1 MGRPNYSRSV
11 GAAPP
16 RSLHLNPVP
25 ELDFDVAILG
35 GGMGGYPAAIRASQ
49 LGLKVALVEG
59 GKLGGTCLH
68 VGCIPT
74 KALLESSELFHRVAA
89 RGAEFGLKAEVVGY
103 DYPAIAARRDAVV
116 GQLYK
121 GVQYLMKKN
130 KIEVVQANGRIRDR
144 NTIEADGKLVKAKNL
159 IVATGSTVKTL
170 PGIALDGEYI
180 VSSDNAVLAASVPE
194 SICII
199 GAGAVGVEFAT
210 FYNQLGVKVTLLE
223 ALDRVVP
230 LEDEDVSKELLAA
243 FKKAGIDCRLGVKVS
258 GAKKARDGVSVATDQ
273 GEVWA
278 KQLLV
283 AVGRAA
289 VSKDLGLEQAGVQT
303 HPNGFIK
310 VDEWMRTSADGIH
323 AIGDVIGGFLLAHAA
338 SHEGIVA
345 AEDIAG
351 QRLAP
356 MDQNL
361 ITRCTYSHPQIA
373 SVGLTEK
380 QAREKGHEVKVGK
393 FPFSAIGRA
402 QIHGETGGFVKI
414 VADAKTGQLL
424 GTHIIG
430 DSATELIAEPALTQL
445 FQGDAWEL
453 GRNIHPHPTL
463 SEAVMEAAMAVDGHA
478 IHF

>member
-1 MGRPNYSRSV
+1 M
-11 GAAPP
+11 
-16 RSLHLNPVP
+16 P
-25 ELDFDVAILG
+25 ETDFDVAILG

-68 VGCIPT
+68 IGCIPT
-74 KALLESSELFHRVAA
+74 KALLESSELYHRVAA
-89 RGAEFGLKAEVVGY
+89 RGAEFGLKAEIVGY

-130 KIEVVQANGRIRDR
+130 KIEVVQAKGRIRDR

-258 GAKKARDGVSVATDQ
+258 GAKKARDGVSVETDQ

>member
-1 MGRPNYSRSV
+1 
-11 GAAPP
+11 
-16 RSLHLNPVP
+16 VP
-25 ELDFDVAILG
+25 DFDFDVAILG

-49 LGLKVALVEG
+49 LGLRVALVEAD
-59 GKLGGTCLH
+59 KLGGTCLH
-68 VGCIPT
+68 IGCIPT
-74 KALLESSELFHRVAA
+74 KALLESSELYNRVATK
-89 RGAEFGLKAEVVGY
+89 GAEFGIKAEVVGY
-103 DYPAIAARRDAVV
+103 DYPRIAQRRDAVV
-116 GQLYK
+116 NQLYK

-130 KIEVVQANGRIRDR
+130 KIEVVSGRGRLRDR
-144 NTIEADGKLVKAKNL
+144 NTIEVNGKMVSGQNL
-159 IVATGSTVKTL
+159 IVATGSVVKTL
-170 PGIALDGEYI
+170 PGIELDGEYI
-180 VSSDNAVLAASVPE
+180 VSSDNVVKAASAPE

-210 FYNQLGVKVTLLE
+210 FFHELGVKVTLLE
-223 ALDRVVP
+223 ALDRLVP
-230 LEDEDVSKELLAA
+230 LEDEDVSKELLAS
-243 FKKAGIDCRLGVKVS
+243 FKKAGIDVRVGVKVKS
-258 GAKKARDGVSVATDQ
+258 AKKARDGVSVETDQ

-289 VSKDLGLEQAGVQT
+289 VSKEIGLEQVGVETQ
-303 HPNGFIK
+303 PNGFVK
-310 VDEWMRTSADGIH
+310 VDEWMRTSVDSIH
-323 AIGDVIGGFLLAHAA
+323 AIGDVVGGFLLAHAA

-356 MDQNL
+356 MEQNL
-361 ITRCTYSHPQIA
+361 VTRCTYSHPQVA

-380 QAREKGHEVKVGK
+380 QARDKGFEVKIGK

-402 QIHGETGGFVKI
+402 QIHGDTAGFVKI
-414 VADAKTGQLL
+414 VSDAKTGQML

-430 DSATELIAEPALTQL
+430 AEATELIAEPALTQL

-478 IHF
+478 IHI

>member
-1 MGRPNYSRSV
+1 
-11 GAAPP
+11 
-16 RSLHLNPVP
+16 VP
-25 ELDFDVAILG
+25 DFDFDVAILG

-49 LGLKVALVEG
+49 LGLRVALVEAD
-59 GKLGGTCLH
+59 KLGGTCLH
-68 VGCIPT
+68 IGCIPT
-74 KALLESSELFHRVAA
+74 KALLESSELYHRVAT
-89 RGAEFGLKAEVVGY
+89 RGAEFGIKAEVVGY
-103 DYPAIAARRDAVV
+103 DYPRIAQRRDAVV

-130 KIEVVQANGRIRDR
+130 KIEVVPGRGRLRDR
-144 NTIEADGKLVKAKNL
+144 NTIEVNGKMVKAKNL
-159 IVATGSTVKTL
+159 IVATGSVVKTL
-170 PGIALDGEYI
+170 PGIELDGQYV
-180 VSSDNAVLAASVPE
+180 VSSDNVVKAASAPE

-210 FYNQLGVKVTLLE
+210 FFHELGVKVTLLE
-223 ALDRVVP
+223 ALDRLVP
-230 LEDEDVSKELLAA
+230 LEDEDVSKELLAS
-243 FKKAGIDCRLGVKVS
+243 FKKSGIDVRVGVKVKS
-258 GAKKARDGVSVATDQ
+258 AKKARDGVSVETDQ

-278 KQLLV
+278 RQLLV

-289 VSKDLGLEQAGVQT
+289 VSKEIGLEQVGVETQ
-303 HPNGFIK
+303 PNGFVK
-310 VDEWMRTSADGIH
+310 VDEWMRTSVDSIH
-323 AIGDVIGGFLLAHAA
+323 AIGDVVGGFLLAHAA

-356 MDQNL
+356 MEQNL
-361 ITRCTYSHPQIA
+361 VTRCTYSHPQVA

-380 QAREKGHEVKVGK
+380 QARDKGHEVKIGK

-402 QIHGETGGFVKI
+402 QIHGETAGFVKI
-414 VADAKTGQLL
+414 VSDAKTGQML

-430 DSATELIAEPALTQL
+430 NEATELIAEPALTQL

-463 SEAVMEAAMAVDGHA
+463 GEAVMEAAMAVDGHA
-478 IHF
+478 IHI

>member
-1 MGRPNYSRSV
+1 MPNS
-11 GAAPP
+11 
-16 RSLHLNPVP
+16 
-25 ELDFDVAILG
+25 DFDVVILG

-49 LGLKVALVEG
+49 LGLKVALVESN
-59 GKLGGTCLH
+59 KLGGTCLH
-68 VGCIPT
+68 IGCIPT
-74 KALLESSELFHRVAA
+74 KALLESSELYHRVAT
-89 RGAEFGLKAEVVGY
+89 RGAEFGLKAEIVGY
-103 DYPAIAARRDAVV
+103 DYPKIAERRDAVV

-130 KIEVVQANGRIRDR
+130 KIEVVEGKGRVRDR
-144 NTIEADGKLVKAKNL
+144 STIEVGARQLKAKNL
-159 IVATGSTVKTL
+159 IVATGSVVKTL
-170 PGIALDGEYI
+170 PGLELDGQFI
-180 VSSDNAVLAASVPE
+180 VSSDHAVLSSSAPE

-223 ALDRVVP
+223 ALDRLVP
-230 LEDEDVSKELLAA
+230 LEDDDVSKELLSA

-258 GAKKARDGVSVATDQ
+258 GAKKARGGVSIETDQ

-278 KQLLV
+278 NQLLV

-289 VSKDLGLEQAGVQT
+289 VSKELGLEQAGVQLQ
-303 HPNGFIK
+303 PNGFIK
-310 VDEWMRTSADGIH
+310 VDEWMRTSVDSIH
-323 AIGDVIGGFLLAHAA
+323 AIGDVVGGYLLAHAA

-356 MDQNL
+356 MDQQL

-380 QAREKGHEVKVGK
+380 QAQESGHEVKVGK

-402 QIHGETGGFVKI
+402 QIHGETSGFVKI
-414 VADAKTGQLL
+414 VGDAKTGQLL

-430 DSATELIAEPALTQL
+430 AEATELIAEPALTQL

-478 IHF
+478 IHI

>member
-1 MGRPNYSRSV
+1 
-11 GAAPP
+11 
-16 RSLHLNPVP
+16 VP
-25 ELDFDVAILG
+25 DFDFDVAILG

-49 LGLKVALVEG
+49 LGLKVALVEAA
-59 GKLGGTCLH
+59 KLGGTCLH

-74 KALLESSELFHRVAA
+74 KALLESSELYHRVAA
-89 RGAEFGLKAEVVGY
+89 RGVEFGLKAEVVGF
-103 DYPAIAARRDAVV
+103 DYAKIADRRDAVV

-130 KIEVVQANGRIRDR
+130 KVEVVQARGRLRDK
-144 NTIEADGKLVKAKNL
+144 NTIEANGRLVRAKNL

-170 PGIALDGEYI
+170 PGLELDGQFV
-180 VSSDNAVLAASVPE
+180 VSSDNAVLAKDVPE

-210 FYNQLGVKVTLLE
+210 LYNQLGVKVTLLE
-223 ALDRVVP
+223 ALDRLVP
-230 LEDEDVSKELLAA
+230 LEDEDISREMLGA
-243 FKKAGIDCRLGVKVS
+243 FKKAGIECRLGVKVS
-258 GAKKARDGVSVATDQ
+258 GAKKARGGVSVETDK

-278 KQLLV
+278 NQLLV
-283 AVGRAA
+283 AVGRSA
-289 VSKDLGLEQAGVQT
+289 VSKDLGLEQVGVQT

-310 VDEWMRTSADGIH
+310 VDEWMRTSVDSIH

-380 QAREKGHEVKVGK
+380 EARDNGHEVKVGK

-402 QIHGETGGFVKI
+402 QIHGETDGFVKV

-424 GTHIIG
+424 GTHIVG
-430 DSATELIAEPALTQL
+430 ASATELIAEPALTQL

-478 IHF
+478 IHI

>member
-1 MGRPNYSRSV
+1 
-11 GAAPP
+11 
-16 RSLHLNPVP
+16 
-25 ELDFDVAILG
+25 
-35 GGMGGYPAAIRASQ
+35 MGGYPAAIRASQ

-68 VGCIPT
+68 IGCIPT
-74 KALLESSELFHRVAA
+74 KALLESSELYHRVAT

-103 DYPAIAARRDAVV
+103 DYPRIAERRDAVV

-130 KIEVVQANGRIRDR
+130 KVEVVQARGRLRDR

-159 IVATGSTVKTL
+159 IVATGSIVKTL
-170 PGIALDGEYI
+170 PGIAFDGEYI
-180 VSSDNAVLAASVPE
+180 VSSDNAVVAKAVPE

-210 FYNQLGVKVTLLE
+210 LYNQLGVKVTLLE
-223 ALDRVVP
+223 ALDRLVP
-230 LEDEDVSKELLAA
+230 LEDEEVSKELLGA

-258 GAKKARDGVSVATDQ
+258 GAKKSRDGVSVETDQ

-289 VSKDLGLEQAGVQT
+289 VSRDLGLEQVGVQT

-310 VDEWMRTSADGIH
+310 VDEWMRTSVDSIH
-323 AIGDVIGGFLLAHAA
+323 AIGDVVGGFLLAHAA

-356 MDQNL
+356 MDQDL

-373 SVGLTEK
+373 SVGMTEK
-380 QAREKGHEVKVGK
+380 QAREKGHEVKTGK

-424 GTHIIG
+424 GTHIVG

>member
-1 MGRPNYSRSV
+1 MPDF
-11 GAAPP
+11 
-16 RSLHLNPVP
+16 
-25 ELDFDVAILG
+25 DFDVAILG

-49 LGLKVALVEG
+49 LGLRVALVEAD
-59 GKLGGTCLH
+59 KLGGTCLH
-68 VGCIPT
+68 IGCIPT
-74 KALLESSELFHRVAA
+74 KALLESSELYHRVAT
-89 RGAEFGLKAEVVGY
+89 RGAEFGIKAEVVGY
-103 DYPAIAARRDAVV
+103 DYPRIAQRRDAVV

-130 KIEVVQANGRIRDR
+130 KIEVVPGRGRLRDR
-144 NTIEADGKLVKAKNL
+144 NTIEVNGKMVKAKNL
-159 IVATGSTVKTL
+159 IVATGSVVKTL
-170 PGIALDGEYI
+170 PGIELDGQYV
-180 VSSDNAVLAASVPE
+180 VSSDNVVKAASAPE

-210 FYNQLGVKVTLLE
+210 FFHELGVKVTLLE
-223 ALDRVVP
+223 ALDRLVP
-230 LEDEDVSKELLAA
+230 LEDEDVSKELLAS
-243 FKKAGIDCRLGVKVS
+243 FKKSGIDVRVGVKVKS
-258 GAKKARDGVSVATDQ
+258 AKKARDGVSVETDQ

-278 KQLLV
+278 RQLLV

-289 VSKDLGLEQAGVQT
+289 VSKEIGLEQVGVETQ
-303 HPNGFIK
+303 PNGFVK
-310 VDEWMRTSADGIH
+310 VDEWMRTSVDSIH
-323 AIGDVIGGFLLAHAA
+323 AIGDVVGGFLLAHAA

-356 MDQNL
+356 MEQNL
-361 ITRCTYSHPQIA
+361 VTRCTYSHPQVA

-380 QAREKGHEVKVGK
+380 QARDKGHEVKIGK

-402 QIHGETGGFVKI
+402 QIHGETAGFVKI
-414 VADAKTGQLL
+414 VSDAKTGQML

-430 DSATELIAEPALTQL
+430 NEATELIAEPALTQL

-463 SEAVMEAAMAVDGHA
+463 GEAVMEAAMAVDGHA
-478 IHF
+478 IHI

>member
-1 MGRPNYSRSV
+1 M
-11 GAAPP
+11 
-16 RSLHLNPVP
+16 P
-25 ELDFDVAILG
+25 ELDFDVVILG

-49 LGLKVALVEG
+49 LGLKVALVESD
-59 GKLGGTCLH
+59 KLGGTCLH
-68 VGCIPT
+68 IGCIPT
-74 KALLESSELFHRVAA
+74 KALLESSELYHRVAT
-89 RGAEFGLKAEVVGY
+89 RGSEFGLKAEVVGY
-103 DYPAIAARRDAVV
+103 DYPRIAERRDAVV
-116 GQLYK
+116 NQLYK

-130 KIEVVQANGRIRDR
+130 KIEVVEGKGRLRDR
-144 NTIEADGKLVKAKNL
+144 NTIEVGAKQVKGKNL
-159 IVATGSTVKTL
+159 IVATGSVVKTL
-170 PGIALDGEYI
+170 PGLELDGQFVI
-180 VSSDNAVLAASVPE
+180 SSDHAVLSKSAPE

-223 ALDRVVP
+223 ALDRLVP
-230 LEDEDVSKELLAA
+230 LEDEDVSKELLTA

-258 GAKKARDGVSVATDQ
+258 GAKKARGGVSVDTDQ

-278 KQLLV
+278 NQLLV

-289 VSKDLGLEQAGVQT
+289 VSRELGLEQAGVQLQ
-303 HPNGFIK
+303 PNGFIK
-310 VDEWMRTSADGIH
+310 VDEWMRTSVDSIH
-323 AIGDVIGGFLLAHAA
+323 AIGDVVGGYLLAHAA

-356 MDQNL
+356 MEQTL
-361 ITRCTYSHPQIA
+361 ITRCTYSHPQVA

-380 QAREKGHEVKVGK
+380 QAKESGHEVKVGK

-402 QIHGETGGFVKI
+402 QIHGETAGFVKI
-414 VADAKTGQLL
+414 VADAKSGQLL
-424 GTHIIG
+424 GTHIVG
-430 DSATELIAEPALTQL
+430 AEATELIAEPALTQL

>member
-1 MGRPNYSRSV
+1 MPNF
-11 GAAPP
+11 
-16 RSLHLNPVP
+16 
-25 ELDFDVAILG
+25 DFDVAILG

-49 LGLKVALVEG
+49 LGLKVALIEAD
-59 GKLGGTCLH
+59 KLGGTCLH

-74 KALLESSELFHRVAA
+74 KALLESSELYHRVAT
-89 RGAEFGLKAEVVGY
+89 RGAEFGLQAEVVGY
-103 DYPAIAARRDAVV
+103 DYPRIAQRRDAVV
-116 GQLYK
+116 SQLYK

-130 KIEVVQANGRIRDR
+130 KIEVVAGKGRLRDR
-144 NTIEADGKLVKAKNL
+144 NTVDVNGKQVKAANL
-159 IVATGSTVKTL
+159 VVATGSSVMTL
-170 PGIALDGEYI
+170 PGLEIDGEFI
-180 VSSDNAVLAASVPE
+180 ISSDHAVLSKDVPAS
-194 SICII
+194 IIII

-223 ALDRVVP
+223 ALDRLVP
-230 LEDEDVSKELLAA
+230 LEDEDVSKDMLSA
-243 FKKAGIDCRLGVKVS
+243 FKKAGIDCRPGVKVK
-258 GAKKARDGVSVATDQ
+258 GAKKARDGVSVDTDQ

-283 AVGRAA
+283 AVGRGA
-289 VSKDLGLEQAGVQT
+289 VSKEIGLEQLGVEM

-310 VDEWMRTSADGIH
+310 VDEWMRTSVESIH
-323 AIGDVIGGFLLAHAA
+323 AIGDVVGGYLLAHAA

-345 AEDIAG
+345 VEDIAG
-351 QRLAP
+351 QRTAP
-356 MDQNL
+356 MEQEL
-361 ITRCTYSHPQIA
+361 VTRCTYSHPQIA

-380 QAREKGHEVKVGK
+380 QARDKGHEVKIGR

-414 VADAKTGQLL
+414 VADAKTGQML
-424 GTHIIG
+424 GTHIVG
-430 DSATELIAEPALTQL
+430 ASATELIAEPALTQL

-478 IHF
+478 IHI

>member
-1 MGRPNYSRSV
+1 
-11 GAAPP
+11 
-16 RSLHLNPVP
+16 VP
-25 ELDFDVAILG
+25 EFDFDVAILG

-49 LGLKVALVEG
+49 LGLRVALVEAD
-59 GKLGGTCLH
+59 KLGGTCLH

-74 KALLESSELFHRVAA
+74 KALLESSELYHRVATK
-89 RGAEFGLKAEVVGY
+89 GAEFGIKAEVVGY
-103 DYPAIAARRDAVV
+103 DYPRIAQRRDAVV

-130 KIEVVQANGRIRDR
+130 KIEVVSGRGRLRDR
-144 NTIEADGKLVKAKNL
+144 NTIEVNGKMVSAQNL
-159 IVATGSTVKTL
+159 IVATGSVVKTL
-170 PGIALDGEYI
+170 PGIELDGQYV
-180 VSSDNAVLAASVPE
+180 VSSDNIVKAAGAPE

-210 FYNQLGVKVTLLE
+210 FFHELGVKVTLLE
-223 ALDRVVP
+223 ALDRLVP
-230 LEDEDVSKELLAA
+230 LEDEDVSKELLAS
-243 FKKAGIDCRLGVKVS
+243 FKKSGMDVRVGIKVK
-258 GAKKARDGVSVATDQ
+258 GAKKARDGVSVETDQ

-278 KQLLV
+278 RQLLV

-289 VSKDLGLEQAGVQT
+289 VSKEIGLEQVGVKTQ
-303 HPNGFIK
+303 PNGFVE
-310 VDEWMRTSADGIH
+310 VDEWMRTSVDSIH
-323 AIGDVIGGFLLAHAA
+323 AIGDVVGGFLLAHAA

-356 MDQNL
+356 MEQNL
-361 ITRCTYSHPQIA
+361 VTRCTYSHPQVA

-380 QAREKGHEVKVGK
+380 QARDKGHEVKIGK

-402 QIHGETGGFVKI
+402 QIHGETAGFVKI
-414 VADAKTGQLL
+414 VSDAKTGQML

-430 DSATELIAEPALTQL
+430 NEATELIAEPALTQL

-463 SEAVMEAAMAVDGHA
+463 GEAVMEAAMAVDGHA
-478 IHF
+478 IHI

>member
-1 MGRPNYSRSV
+1 VPNY
-11 GAAPP
+11 
-16 RSLHLNPVP
+16 
-25 ELDFDVAILG
+25 DFDVAILG

-49 LGLKVALVEG
+49 LGLKVALVEAD
-59 GKLGGTCLH
+59 KLGGTCLH
-68 VGCIPT
+68 IGCIPT
-74 KALLESSELFHRVAA
+74 KALLESSELYHRVAA

-103 DYPAIAARRDAVV
+103 DYATIASRRDAVV
-116 GQLYK
+116 NQLYK
-121 GVQYLMKKN
+121 GVQFLMKKN
-130 KIEVVQANGRIRDR
+130 KIEVVAGKGRLRDR
-144 NTIEADGKLVKAKNL
+144 NTIDVDGKQVKAANL
-159 IVATGSTVKTL
+159 IVATGSSAKTL
-170 PGIALDGEYI
+170 PGVEIDGKLVI
-180 VSSDNAVLAASVPE
+180 TSDHAVKATDVPE
-194 SICII
+194 SIVII

-210 FYNQLGVKVTLLE
+210 FFSQLGVKVTLLE
-223 ALDRVVP
+223 ALDRLVP

-243 FKKAGIDCRLGVKVS
+243 FKKAGIDTRLGVKVS
-258 GAKKARDGVSVATDQ
+258 GAKKARDGVSVETDQ
-273 GEVWA
+273 GEVWG

-283 AVGRAA
+283 AVGRGA
-289 VSKDLGLEQAGVQT
+289 VAKEIGLEGVGVQM

-310 VDEWMRTSADGIH
+310 VDEWMRTSVESIH
-323 AIGDVIGGFLLAHAA
+323 AIGDVVGGFLLAHAA

-356 MDQNL
+356 MDQDL
-361 ITRCTYSHPQIA
+361 VTRCTYSHPQVA

-380 QAREKGHEVKVGK
+380 QARDRGHEVKVGK

-402 QIHGETGGFVKI
+402 QIHGETAGFVK
-414 VADAKTGQLL
+414 VVSDAKTGQML

-430 DSATELIAEPALTQL
+430 QDATELIAEPALTQL

-478 IHF
+478 IHI

>member
-1 MGRPNYSRSV
+1 M
-11 GAAPP
+11 
-16 RSLHLNPVP
+16 P
-25 ELDFDVAILG
+25 ESDFDVVILG

-49 LGLKVALVEG
+49 LGLKVALVESD
-59 GKLGGTCLH
+59 KLGGTCLH

-74 KALLESSELFHRVAA
+74 KALLESSELYHRVAT

-103 DYPAIAARRDAVV
+103 DYPRIAERRDAVV
-116 GQLYK
+116 NQLYK

-130 KIEVVQANGRIRDR
+130 KIEVVQGKGRVTDR
-144 NTIEADGKLVKAKNL
+144 NTISVDSKQVKGKNL
-159 IVATGSTVKTL
+159 IIATGSVVKTL
-170 PGIALDGEYI
+170 PGLEIDGESI
-180 VSSDNAVLAASVPE
+180 ISSDHAVRSKSAPE

-223 ALDRVVP
+223 ALDRLVP
-230 LEDEDVSKELLAA
+230 LEDEEVSKELLAA

-258 GAKKARDGVSVATDQ
+258 GAKKARGGVSVTTDQ

-278 KQLLV
+278 NQLLV

-289 VSKDLGLEQAGVQT
+289 VSKELGLEQAGVQLQ
-303 HPNGFIK
+303 PNGFIK
-310 VDEWMRTSADGIH
+310 VDEWMRTSVESIH
-323 AIGDVIGGFLLAHAA
+323 AIGDVVGGYLLAHAA

-356 MDQNL
+356 MEQAL
-361 ITRCTYSHPQIA
+361 ITRCTYSHPQVA

-380 QAREKGHEVKVGK
+380 QARESGHEVKVGK

-402 QIHGETGGFVKI
+402 QIHGETAGFVKI
-414 VADAKTGQLL
+414 VADAKSGQLL
-424 GTHIIG
+424 GTHIVG
-430 DSATELIAEPALTQL
+430 AEATELIAEPALTQL